1 MANVRD
7 ALIAALDDLED
18 AKFREFKFKLKG
30 FPVKSGY
37 NRIPWGQLE
46 RADRLDLTDKLISFY
61 QEDYAQEVTLGVL
74 RGINMNNVASDFAAA
89 CGSSNQLPGPPANAT
104 ASRAG
109 EHFIDRH
116 RKSLIDR
123 VTTVSPILDE
133 LHGDVLQPEQY
144 DTIRSQRTSQEK
156 MRSLYDCVRGW
167 NVACKDK
174 FYAALKKHEQH
185 LVADLEGN

>member
-1 MANVRD
+1 MFTACWSLR
-7 ALIAALDDLED
+7 AIL
-18 AKFREFKFKLKG
+18 
-30 FPVKSGY
+30 PQ
-37 NRIPWGQLE
+37 IPT
-46 RADRLDLTDKLISFY
+46 RADNGLSLVIPLACVSF
-61 QEDYAQEVTLGVL
+61 
-74 RGINMNNVASDFAAA
+74 S
-89 CGSSNQLPGPPANAT
+89 
-104 ASRAG
+104 G
-109 EHFIDRH
+109 EHFIERH

-123 VTTVSPILDE
+123 VTAVSPILDE